1 MSTST
6 TASLRTVSLAR
17 LREVIRGALMNRGL
31 RRDAADCIAS
41 VVSDAERDGYLSHG
55 LFRVPGFLHALET
68 GAVKAEAEPTVLES
82 TRESGVVVVDAHEGF
97 AAPAFAAGRPELER
111 RAKANGIACLVLRRT
126 RHFSAL
132 WWEVEQLASSPSM
145 SEEGKASDGGGLLS
159 LAFVNSAAFVAHSP
173 GGTTPVYG
181 TNPLAFGCPRGRGRL
196 PIVFDQASATMAR
209 GEIQLA
215 LQQNEPLRPGV
226 AIYDGVETLLPKE
239 ALSATRGAQ
248 LPFGGHKGTNIA
260 LMVELLAG
268 VATNS
273 PIAVEAAA
281 ELHRY
286 EAAEDASSP
295 PSSSSVSSPLPLG
308 GCPTVNGELIIALDP
323 TALFGSSNQDFTDR
337 VEALL
342 CAVLGTSPSEIRL
355 PADRRYENR
364 RRAHRRGGKVDVDAS
379 LFTDI
384 ERKADGAHDAN
395 RRPEK

>member
-1 MSTST
+1 MS
-6 TASLRTVSLAR
+6 
-17 LREVIRGALMNRGL
+17 RGL
-31 RRDAADCIAS
+31 RRDAAECIAS
-41 VVSDAERDGYLSHG
+41 VVSDAERDGCSSHG

-111 RAKANGIACLVLRRT
+111 RAKANGIACLVLRRA

-132 WWEVEQLASSPSM
+132 WWEVEQLASSQST
-145 SEEGKASDGGGLLS
+145 SEEDKSSDGGFLS

-173 GGTTPVYG
+173 GGITPVYG

-196 PIVFDQASATMAR
+196 PLVFDQASATMAR

-215 LQQNEPLRPGV
+215 LQQNELLRPGV

-248 LPFGGHKGTNIA
+248 LPFGGHKGSNIA

-286 EAAEDASSP
+286 AAAEDESSP
-295 PSSSSVSSPLPLG
+295 PSLSSVSSPLPLG

-323 TALFGSSNQDFTDR
+323 TALFGSNSQDFTDR

-342 CAVLGTSPSEIRL
+342 CAVLSASPSEIRL

-364 RRAHRRGGKVDVDAS
+364 RRAHHRGGKVDVDAS

-384 ERKADGAHDAN
+384 ERKADGAPHDAN